1 MFHAPLMF
9 CPEYKRVSKERVSE
23 AQKGSEFSAPAGYG
37 MESLKDFPR
46 AAWTLIKNPTYMVL
60 NMVSV
65 TEWFMLASIAV
76 FGPKYLES
84 MFNMT
89 SGNAA
94 LVAGK

>member
-1 MFHAPLMF
+1 M
-9 CPEYKRVSKERVSE
+9 
-23 AQKGSEFSAPAGYG
+23 
-37 MESLKDFPR
+37 
-46 AAWTLIKNPTYMVL
+46 IL
-60 NMVSV
+60 NTVSV

-94 LVAGK
+94 LVAGKITDLKTNRFMSMMSVIKITYLLIETFIKVHD